1 MKTLE
6 ELIVDLEKSNDKLRI
21 DNLKMRLELEILA
34 EDTRSVLSRKIIAK
48 YRRLKA
54 QRDEREL
61 EMKTDEGSLKYKD
74 TTKRYYHRYR

>member
-34 EDTRSVLSRKIIAK
+34 EDTRSVLSRKIIAN
-48 YRRLKA
+48 
-54 QRDEREL
+54 
-61 EMKTDEGSLKYKD
+61 TGG
-74 TTKRYYHRYR
+74 

>member
-21 DNLKMRLELEILA
+21 ANLEMRLELEILA
-34 EDTRSVLSRKIIAK
+34 EDTRSVLSRKIISK

-61 EMKTDEGSLKYKD
+61 ESKN
-74 TTKRYYHRYR
+74 

>member
-34 EDTRSVLSRKIIAK
+34 EDTRSVLSRKIISK

-61 EMKTDEGSLKYKD
+61 ESKN
-74 TTKRYYHRYR
+74 

>member
-34 EDTRSVLSRKIIAK
+34 EDTRSVLARKIIAK

-54 QRDEREL
+54 QRDEQEL
-61 EMKTDEGSLKYKD
+61 ELKN
-74 TTKRYYHRYR
+74 

>member
-61 EMKTDEGSLKYKD
+61 ETQN
-74 TTKRYYHRYR
+74 